1 MKIQKRDGSFVVMK
15 FDKITQRLKNL
26 MTTEM
31 KRAIDV
37 ELISQKVIDSLYDG
51 IQSTEIDALV
61 AETAVGMSTIQTEYE
76 DLAARVV
83 ASSIRKQIPMT
94 FSDAMWKLR
103 EAEIISEDLWNS
115 IETIGRS
122 TVNEAIVHARDMQI
136 NFFGLKTLEKS
147 YLQRLGGKLMESPQY
162 LWMRVSLGIHGD
174 DWERAKET
182 YELMSQG
189 YFTHATP
196 TLFNAGTPKPQMSS
210 CFLVAMKDDSI
221 DGIYKTAHECAQIS
235 KWAGGIGMHIHNVRG
250 DGSHIKGT
258 NGTSSGIIPMLR
270 VFNATARY
278 VNQAG
283 RRKGS
288 IAVYI
293 EPWHS
298 DIEAFLDLRL
308 NQGDEEARC
317 RDLFSAL
324 WIPDLFMERVQD
336 GGKWSLFS
344 PDDTKDLPELYGNAF
359 KEAYERYEQ
368 EGKAVK
374 TMDAHSLWQRILRSQ
389 VETGTP
395 YMLFKDP
402 CNEKSNQKNLGTIKC
417 SNLCVAPETM
427 ILTDQGYFPIQE
439 LVDQNVN
446 VWNGKEFSKTT
457 VRQTGKSQPLIT
469 VKTSYGK
476 ELRCTP
482 YHKFWIHGMDE
493 PVRACDLK
501 LGMKIIKTSF
511 PTINCSQDEMKYA
524 YTHGLFCAD
533 GTTSSHGVAKRCCF
547 RAVNNGL
554 CKRHQRNIKQ
564 HPHDGMCQAN
574 SFTEQKWLDLYDTK
588 KELLKFVDYDY
599 ANSSS
604 NKIRCALPKDI
615 QEKFFVPHNYSLS
628 SKLKWLAG
636 LLDGDGCATRHVGG
650 RGISLQ
656 IASIHKNF
664 LTEIGLMLQTMGV
677 QSRLNK
683 LRDETTRS
691 MPGGTYTC
699 KETWRLLISSG
710 YVEHLKLIGLKL
722 NRINIE
728 TENQPNRMALHFET
742 ISGVEDFGDVDDT
755 YCFNEPKRHMG
766 IFNGILTG
774 QCTEIVEYTDKDE
787 TAVCN
792 LASIA
797 LPKFVNPKTK
807 KFNYQSLIDVSRTVT
822 RNLNK
827 VIDRNFYPTEPARKS
842 NMRHRPIG
850 IGVQGLADTYILM
863 DMAFDSE
870 EAREL
875 NHKIFEAIYYGS
887 VMESMEEAKKYGAY
901 ETFEGSP
908 ASKGILQFDMWEPS
922 KYPLNQN
929 WDELKEKVKK
939 HGMRNSLLLAPMPT
953 ASTSQILGN
962 NECIEP
968 YTSNMYL
975 RRTLAGE
982 FVVINKHLIKELIS
996 LGIWNNDT
1004 KNAIIRDNGSVQ
1016 NLTIPDELKAKYKTV
1031 WEMSQKTLID
1041 QAADRG
1047 RFVCQSQSLNLFLE
1061 DPNTSRIS
1069 SMHMYAW
1076 KQGLKTGMYYL
1087 RTRPKARAVQF
1098 TVDPVAKAACSIENK
1113 DDCVMCSA

>member
-1 MKIQKRDGSFVVMK
+1 MKIQKRDGSFVAMK

-31 KRAIDV
+31 KKAIDV

-51 IQSTEIDALV
+51 IHSTEIDALV

-76 DLAARVV
+76 DLAARVI

-122 TVNEAIVHARDMQI
+122 TVNEAIIHARDMQI

-147 YLQRLGGKLMESPQY
+147 YLQRLNGKLLESPQY

-189 YFTHATP
+189 FFTHATP

-258 NGTSSGIIPMLR
+258 NGTSSGIVPMLR

-298 DIEAFLDLRL
+298 DIEAFMDLRL

-324 WIPDLFMERVQD
+324 WIPDLFMQRVQE

-344 PDDTKDLPELYGNAF
+344 PDDTKDLPELYGDAF
-359 KEAYERYEQ
+359 REAYERYEK
-368 EGKAVK
+368 EGKATK
-374 TMDAHSLWQRILRSQ
+374 TMDAHVLWQRILRSQ

-395 YMLFKDP
+395 YMLYKDP

-417 SNLCVAPETM
+417 SNL
-427 ILTDQGYFPIQE
+427 
-439 LVDQNVN
+439 
-446 VWNGKEFSKTT
+446 
-457 VRQTGKSQPLIT
+457 
-469 VKTSYGK
+469 
-476 ELRCTP
+476 
-482 YHKFWIHGMDE
+482 
-493 PVRACDLK
+493 
-501 LGMKIIKTSF
+501 
-511 PTINCSQDEMKYA
+511 
-524 YTHGLFCAD
+524 
-533 GTTSSHGVAKRCCF
+533 
-547 RAVNNGL
+547 
-554 CKRHQRNIKQ
+554 
-564 HPHDGMCQAN
+564 
-574 SFTEQKWLDLYDTK
+574 
-588 KELLKFVDYDY
+588 
-599 ANSSS
+599 
-604 NKIRCALPKDI
+604 
-615 QEKFFVPHNYSLS
+615 
-628 SKLKWLAG
+628 
-636 LLDGDGCATRHVGG
+636 
-650 RGISLQ
+650 
-656 IASIHKNF
+656 
-664 LTEIGLMLQTMGV
+664 
-677 QSRLNK
+677 
-683 LRDETTRS
+683 
-691 MPGGTYTC
+691 
-699 KETWRLLISSG
+699 
-710 YVEHLKLIGLKL
+710 
-722 NRINIE
+722 
-728 TENQPNRMALHFET
+728 
-742 ISGVEDFGDVDDT
+742 
-755 YCFNEPKRHMG
+755 
-766 IFNGILTG
+766 
-774 QCTEIVEYTDKDE
+774 CTEIVEYTDKDE

-797 LPKFVNPKTK
+797 LPKFVNTKTR

-887 VMESMEEAKKYGAY
+887 VIESMEEAKKYGAY
-901 ETFEGSP
+901 ETFKGSP
-908 ASKGILQFDMWEPS
+908 ASEGILQFDMWEPS
-922 KYPLNQN
+922 RYPLNQN

-996 LGIWNNDT
+996 LGIWNNET

-1061 DPNTSRIS
+1061 DPNASKIS

-1098 TVDPVAKAACSIENK
+1098 TVDPVAKAVCSLENK
-1113 DDCVMCSA
+1113 DECVMCSA

>member
-1 MKIQKRDGSFVVMK
+1 MKIQKRNGSFVVMK

-31 KRAIDV
+31 KKAIDV

-147 YLQRLGGKLMESPQY
+147 YLQRLDGKLVESPQY
-162 LWMRVSLGIHGD
+162 LWLRVSLGIHGD
-174 DWERAKET
+174 DWEKAKET

-189 YFTHATP
+189 FFTHATP

-308 NQGDEEARC
+308 NQGDEDARC

-324 WIPDLFMERVQD
+324 WIPDLFMERVQN

-344 PDDTKDLPELYGNAF
+344 PDDTKDLPELYGDAF

-368 EGKAVK
+368 EDKAVK
-374 TMDAHSLWQRILRSQ
+374 TMDAHVLWQRILRSQ

-395 YMLFKDP
+395 YMLYKDP

-417 SNLCVAPETM
+417 SNL
-427 ILTDQGYFPIQE
+427 
-439 LVDQNVN
+439 
-446 VWNGKEFSKTT
+446 
-457 VRQTGKSQPLIT
+457 
-469 VKTSYGK
+469 
-476 ELRCTP
+476 
-482 YHKFWIHGMDE
+482 
-493 PVRACDLK
+493 
-501 LGMKIIKTSF
+501 
-511 PTINCSQDEMKYA
+511 
-524 YTHGLFCAD
+524 
-533 GTTSSHGVAKRCCF
+533 
-547 RAVNNGL
+547 
-554 CKRHQRNIKQ
+554 
-564 HPHDGMCQAN
+564 
-574 SFTEQKWLDLYDTK
+574 
-588 KELLKFVDYDY
+588 
-599 ANSSS
+599 
-604 NKIRCALPKDI
+604 
-615 QEKFFVPHNYSLS
+615 
-628 SKLKWLAG
+628 
-636 LLDGDGCATRHVGG
+636 
-650 RGISLQ
+650 
-656 IASIHKNF
+656 
-664 LTEIGLMLQTMGV
+664 
-677 QSRLNK
+677 
-683 LRDETTRS
+683 
-691 MPGGTYTC
+691 
-699 KETWRLLISSG
+699 
-710 YVEHLKLIGLKL
+710 
-722 NRINIE
+722 
-728 TENQPNRMALHFET
+728 
-742 ISGVEDFGDVDDT
+742 
-755 YCFNEPKRHMG
+755 
-766 IFNGILTG
+766 
-774 QCTEIVEYTDKDE
+774 CTEIVEYTDKDE

-797 LPKFVNPKTK
+797 LPKFINTKTK
-807 KFNYQSLIDVSRTVT
+807 KFNYQSLIDVSRMVT

-901 ETFEGSP
+901 ETFKGSP
-908 ASKGILQFDMWEPS
+908 ASEGILQFDMWEPCR
-922 KYPLNQN
+922 YPLNQN

-939 HGMRNSLLLAPMPT
+939 YGMRNSLLLAPMPT

-1098 TVDPVAKAACSIENK
+1098 TVDPVAKAACLLENK
-1113 DDCVMCSA
+1113 DECVMCSA

>member
-1 MKIQKRDGSFVVMK
+1 
-15 FDKITQRLKNL
+15 

-31 KRAIDV
+31 KKAIDV

-51 IQSTEIDALV
+51 IHSTEIDALV

-76 DLAARVV
+76 DLAARVI

-94 FSDAMWKLR
+94 FSDAMWKLK

-122 TVNEAIVHARDMQI
+122 TVNEAIIHARDMQI

-147 YLQRLGGKLMESPQY
+147 YLQRLNGKLLESPQY

-174 DWERAKET
+174 DWEKAKET

-298 DIEAFLDLRL
+298 DIEAFMDLRL

-324 WIPDLFMERVQD
+324 WIPDLFMERVQE

-344 PDDTKDLPELYGNAF
+344 PDDTKDLPELYGDAF
-359 KEAYERYEQ
+359 KEAYERYEK
-368 EGKAVK
+368 EGKATK
-374 TMDAHSLWQRILRSQ
+374 TMDAHVLWQRILRSQ

-395 YMLFKDP
+395 YMLYKDP

-417 SNLCVAPETM
+417 SNL
-427 ILTDQGYFPIQE
+427 
-439 LVDQNVN
+439 
-446 VWNGKEFSKTT
+446 
-457 VRQTGKSQPLIT
+457 
-469 VKTSYGK
+469 
-476 ELRCTP
+476 
-482 YHKFWIHGMDE
+482 
-493 PVRACDLK
+493 
-501 LGMKIIKTSF
+501 
-511 PTINCSQDEMKYA
+511 
-524 YTHGLFCAD
+524 
-533 GTTSSHGVAKRCCF
+533 
-547 RAVNNGL
+547 
-554 CKRHQRNIKQ
+554 
-564 HPHDGMCQAN
+564 
-574 SFTEQKWLDLYDTK
+574 
-588 KELLKFVDYDY
+588 
-599 ANSSS
+599 
-604 NKIRCALPKDI
+604 
-615 QEKFFVPHNYSLS
+615 
-628 SKLKWLAG
+628 
-636 LLDGDGCATRHVGG
+636 
-650 RGISLQ
+650 
-656 IASIHKNF
+656 
-664 LTEIGLMLQTMGV
+664 
-677 QSRLNK
+677 
-683 LRDETTRS
+683 
-691 MPGGTYTC
+691 
-699 KETWRLLISSG
+699 
-710 YVEHLKLIGLKL
+710 
-722 NRINIE
+722 
-728 TENQPNRMALHFET
+728 
-742 ISGVEDFGDVDDT
+742 
-755 YCFNEPKRHMG
+755 
-766 IFNGILTG
+766 
-774 QCTEIVEYTDKDE
+774 CTEIVEYTDKDE

-870 EAREL
+870 EARVL

-887 VMESMEEAKKYGAY
+887 VLESMEEAKKYGAY

-922 KYPLNQN
+922 KYPLTQN
-929 WDELKEKVKK
+929 WDALKEDVKT

-1016 NLTIPDELKAKYKTV
+1016 NLTIPDDLKAKYKTV
-1031 WEMSQKTLID
+1031 WEMSQKVLID

-1061 DPNTSRIS
+1061 DPNTSKIS

-1098 TVDPVAKAACSIENK
+1098 TVDPATSLEAAKTACSLENK
-1113 DDCVMCSA
+1113 DECVMCSA

>member
-1 MKIQKRDGSFVVMK
+1 MK

-51 IQSTEIDALV
+51 IHSTEIDSLV

-103 EAEIISEDLWNS
+103 ESEIISEDLWNS

-147 YLQRLGGKLMESPQY
+147 YLQRLDGKLMESPQY

-189 YFTHATP
+189 FFTHATP

-298 DIEAFLDLRL
+298 DIEAFMDLRL

-374 TMDAHSLWQRILRSQ
+374 TMDAHTLWQRILRSQ

-402 CNEKSNQKNLGTIKC
+402 ANEKSNQKNLGTIKC
-417 SNLCVAPETM
+417 SNLC
-427 ILTDQGYFPIQE
+427 
-439 LVDQNVN
+439 
-446 VWNGKEFSKTT
+446 
-457 VRQTGKSQPLIT
+457 
-469 VKTSYGK
+469 
-476 ELRCTP
+476 
-482 YHKFWIHGMDE
+482 
-493 PVRACDLK
+493 
-501 LGMKIIKTSF
+501 
-511 PTINCSQDEMKYA
+511 
-524 YTHGLFCAD
+524 
-533 GTTSSHGVAKRCCF
+533 
-547 RAVNNGL
+547 
-554 CKRHQRNIKQ
+554 
-564 HPHDGMCQAN
+564 
-574 SFTEQKWLDLYDTK
+574 
-588 KELLKFVDYDY
+588 
-599 ANSSS
+599 
-604 NKIRCALPKDI
+604 
-615 QEKFFVPHNYSLS
+615 
-628 SKLKWLAG
+628 
-636 LLDGDGCATRHVGG
+636 
-650 RGISLQ
+650 
-656 IASIHKNF
+656 
-664 LTEIGLMLQTMGV
+664 TEI
-677 QSRLNK
+677 
-683 LRDETTRS
+683 
-691 MPGGTYTC
+691 
-699 KETWRLLISSG
+699 I
-710 YVEHLKLIGLKL
+710 
-722 NRINIE
+722 
-728 TENQPNRMALHFET
+728 
-742 ISGVEDFGDVDDT
+742 
-755 YCFNEPKRHMG
+755 
-766 IFNGILTG
+766 
-774 QCTEIVEYTDKDE
+774 EYTDKDE

-807 KFNYQSLIDVSRTVT
+807 KFNYQSLIEVSRTVT

-1098 TVDPVAKAACSIENK
+1098 TVDPVAKAACSLDNK
-1113 DDCVMCSA
+1113 EDCVMCSA

>member
-1 MKIQKRDGSFVVMK
+1 MKIQKRNGSFVAMK

-31 KRAIDV
+31 KKAIDV

-94 FSDAMWKLR
+94 FSDAMWKLK

-122 TVNEAIVHARDMQI
+122 TVNEAIIHARDMQI

-174 DWERAKET
+174 DWERTKET

-189 YFTHATP
+189 FFTHATP

-298 DIEAFLDLRL
+298 DIEAFMDLRL

-324 WIPDLFMERVQD
+324 WIPDLFMERVQE

-344 PDDTKDLPELYGNAF
+344 PDDTKDLPELYGDAF

-368 EGKAVK
+368 EGLAIK
-374 TMDAHSLWQRILRSQ
+374 TMDAHVLWQRILRSQ

-395 YMLFKDP
+395 YMLYKDP

-417 SNLCVAPETM
+417 SNL
-427 ILTDQGYFPIQE
+427 
-439 LVDQNVN
+439 
-446 VWNGKEFSKTT
+446 
-457 VRQTGKSQPLIT
+457 
-469 VKTSYGK
+469 
-476 ELRCTP
+476 
-482 YHKFWIHGMDE
+482 
-493 PVRACDLK
+493 
-501 LGMKIIKTSF
+501 
-511 PTINCSQDEMKYA
+511 
-524 YTHGLFCAD
+524 
-533 GTTSSHGVAKRCCF
+533 
-547 RAVNNGL
+547 
-554 CKRHQRNIKQ
+554 
-564 HPHDGMCQAN
+564 
-574 SFTEQKWLDLYDTK
+574 
-588 KELLKFVDYDY
+588 
-599 ANSSS
+599 
-604 NKIRCALPKDI
+604 
-615 QEKFFVPHNYSLS
+615 
-628 SKLKWLAG
+628 
-636 LLDGDGCATRHVGG
+636 
-650 RGISLQ
+650 
-656 IASIHKNF
+656 
-664 LTEIGLMLQTMGV
+664 
-677 QSRLNK
+677 
-683 LRDETTRS
+683 
-691 MPGGTYTC
+691 
-699 KETWRLLISSG
+699 
-710 YVEHLKLIGLKL
+710 
-722 NRINIE
+722 
-728 TENQPNRMALHFET
+728 
-742 ISGVEDFGDVDDT
+742 
-755 YCFNEPKRHMG
+755 
-766 IFNGILTG
+766 
-774 QCTEIVEYTDKDE
+774 CTEIVEYTDKDE

-797 LPKFVNPKTK
+797 LPKFVNSKTK

-901 ETFEGSP
+901 ETFKGSP
-908 ASKGILQFDMWEPS
+908 ASEGILQFDMWEPS
-922 KYPLNQN
+922 RYPLNQN
-929 WDELKEKVKK
+929 WDELKEKVKT

-996 LGIWNNDT
+996 LGIWNNET

-1016 NLTIPDELKAKYKTV
+1016 NLAIPDELKAKYKTV
-1031 WEMSQKTLID
+1031 WEMSQKVLID

-1061 DPNTSRIS
+1061 DPNTSKIS

-1098 TVDPVAKAACSIENK
+1098 TVDPAVACSLENK
-1113 DDCVMCSA
+1113 DECVMCSA

>member
-51 IQSTEIDALV
+51 IHSTEIDSLV

-103 EAEIISEDLWNS
+103 ESEIISEDLWNS

-147 YLQRLGGKLMESPQY
+147 YLQRLDGKLMESPQY

-189 YFTHATP
+189 FFTHATP

-298 DIEAFLDLRL
+298 DIEAFMDLRL

-374 TMDAHSLWQRILRSQ
+374 TMDAHTLWQRILRSQ

-402 CNEKSNQKNLGTIKC
+402 ANEKSNQKNLGTIKC
-417 SNLCVAPETM
+417 SNLC
-427 ILTDQGYFPIQE
+427 
-439 LVDQNVN
+439 
-446 VWNGKEFSKTT
+446 
-457 VRQTGKSQPLIT
+457 
-469 VKTSYGK
+469 
-476 ELRCTP
+476 
-482 YHKFWIHGMDE
+482 
-493 PVRACDLK
+493 
-501 LGMKIIKTSF
+501 
-511 PTINCSQDEMKYA
+511 
-524 YTHGLFCAD
+524 
-533 GTTSSHGVAKRCCF
+533 
-547 RAVNNGL
+547 
-554 CKRHQRNIKQ
+554 
-564 HPHDGMCQAN
+564 
-574 SFTEQKWLDLYDTK
+574 
-588 KELLKFVDYDY
+588 
-599 ANSSS
+599 
-604 NKIRCALPKDI
+604 
-615 QEKFFVPHNYSLS
+615 
-628 SKLKWLAG
+628 
-636 LLDGDGCATRHVGG
+636 
-650 RGISLQ
+650 
-656 IASIHKNF
+656 
-664 LTEIGLMLQTMGV
+664 TEI
-677 QSRLNK
+677 
-683 LRDETTRS
+683 
-691 MPGGTYTC
+691 
-699 KETWRLLISSG
+699 I
-710 YVEHLKLIGLKL
+710 
-722 NRINIE
+722 
-728 TENQPNRMALHFET
+728 
-742 ISGVEDFGDVDDT
+742 
-755 YCFNEPKRHMG
+755 
-766 IFNGILTG
+766 
-774 QCTEIVEYTDKDE
+774 EYTDKDE

-807 KFNYQSLIDVSRTVT
+807 KFNYQSLIEVSRTVT

-887 VMESMEEAKKYGAY
+887 VTESMEEAKKYGAY

-929 WDELKEKVKK
+929 WDELKENVKK

-1098 TVDPVAKAACSIENK
+1098 TVDPVAKAACSLENK
-1113 DDCVMCSA
+1113 DECVMCSA

>member
-51 IQSTEIDALV
+51 IHSTEIDSLV

-103 EAEIISEDLWNS
+103 ESEIISEDLWNS

-147 YLQRLGGKLMESPQY
+147 YLQRLDGKLMESPQY

-189 YFTHATP
+189 FFTHATP

-298 DIEAFLDLRL
+298 DIEAFMDLRL

-374 TMDAHSLWQRILRSQ
+374 TMDAHTLWQRILRSQ

-402 CNEKSNQKNLGTIKC
+402 ANEKSNQKNLGTIKC
-417 SNLCVAPETM
+417 SNLC
-427 ILTDQGYFPIQE
+427 
-439 LVDQNVN
+439 
-446 VWNGKEFSKTT
+446 
-457 VRQTGKSQPLIT
+457 
-469 VKTSYGK
+469 
-476 ELRCTP
+476 
-482 YHKFWIHGMDE
+482 
-493 PVRACDLK
+493 
-501 LGMKIIKTSF
+501 
-511 PTINCSQDEMKYA
+511 
-524 YTHGLFCAD
+524 
-533 GTTSSHGVAKRCCF
+533 
-547 RAVNNGL
+547 
-554 CKRHQRNIKQ
+554 
-564 HPHDGMCQAN
+564 
-574 SFTEQKWLDLYDTK
+574 
-588 KELLKFVDYDY
+588 
-599 ANSSS
+599 
-604 NKIRCALPKDI
+604 
-615 QEKFFVPHNYSLS
+615 
-628 SKLKWLAG
+628 
-636 LLDGDGCATRHVGG
+636 
-650 RGISLQ
+650 
-656 IASIHKNF
+656 
-664 LTEIGLMLQTMGV
+664 TEI
-677 QSRLNK
+677 
-683 LRDETTRS
+683 
-691 MPGGTYTC
+691 
-699 KETWRLLISSG
+699 I
-710 YVEHLKLIGLKL
+710 
-722 NRINIE
+722 
-728 TENQPNRMALHFET
+728 
-742 ISGVEDFGDVDDT
+742 
-755 YCFNEPKRHMG
+755 
-766 IFNGILTG
+766 
-774 QCTEIVEYTDKDE
+774 EYTDKDE

-807 KFNYQSLIDVSRTVT
+807 KFNYQSLIEVSRTVT

-887 VMESMEEAKKYGAY
+887 VTESMEEAKKYGAY

-1098 TVDPVAKAACSIENK
+1098 TVDPVAKAACSLENK
-1113 DDCVMCSA
+1113 DECVMCSA

>member
-115 IETIGRS
+115 IEAIGRS

-147 YLQRLGGKLMESPQY
+147 YLQRLDGKLMESPQY

-298 DIEAFLDLRL
+298 DIEAFMDLRL

-374 TMDAHSLWQRILRSQ
+374 TMDAHTLWQRILRSQ

-402 CNEKSNQKNLGTIKC
+402 SNEKSNQKNLGTIKC
-417 SNLCVAPETM
+417 SNLC
-427 ILTDQGYFPIQE
+427 
-439 LVDQNVN
+439 
-446 VWNGKEFSKTT
+446 
-457 VRQTGKSQPLIT
+457 
-469 VKTSYGK
+469 
-476 ELRCTP
+476 
-482 YHKFWIHGMDE
+482 
-493 PVRACDLK
+493 
-501 LGMKIIKTSF
+501 
-511 PTINCSQDEMKYA
+511 
-524 YTHGLFCAD
+524 
-533 GTTSSHGVAKRCCF
+533 
-547 RAVNNGL
+547 
-554 CKRHQRNIKQ
+554 
-564 HPHDGMCQAN
+564 
-574 SFTEQKWLDLYDTK
+574 
-588 KELLKFVDYDY
+588 
-599 ANSSS
+599 
-604 NKIRCALPKDI
+604 
-615 QEKFFVPHNYSLS
+615 
-628 SKLKWLAG
+628 
-636 LLDGDGCATRHVGG
+636 
-650 RGISLQ
+650 
-656 IASIHKNF
+656 
-664 LTEIGLMLQTMGV
+664 TEI
-677 QSRLNK
+677 
-683 LRDETTRS
+683 
-691 MPGGTYTC
+691 
-699 KETWRLLISSG
+699 I
-710 YVEHLKLIGLKL
+710 
-722 NRINIE
+722 
-728 TENQPNRMALHFET
+728 
-742 ISGVEDFGDVDDT
+742 
-755 YCFNEPKRHMG
+755 
-766 IFNGILTG
+766 
-774 QCTEIVEYTDKDE
+774 EYTDKDE

-807 KFNYQSLIDVSRTVT
+807 KFNYQSLIEVSRTVT

-1098 TVDPVAKAACSIENK
+1098 TVDPVAKAACSLENK
-1113 DDCVMCSA
+1113 DECVMCSA

>member
-1 MKIQKRDGSFVVMK
+1 MKIQKRNGSFVAMK

-31 KRAIDV
+31 KKAIDV

-147 YLQRLGGKLMESPQY
+147 YLQRLGGKLVESPQY

-174 DWERAKET
+174 DWEKAKET

-189 YFTHATP
+189 FFTHATP

-298 DIEAFLDLRL
+298 DIEAFMDLRL

-324 WIPDLFMERVQD
+324 WIPDLFMERVQN

-344 PDDTKDLPELYGNAF
+344 PDDTKDLPELYGDAF
-359 KEAYERYEQ
+359 KEAYERYEK
-368 EGKAVK
+368 EDKAVK
-374 TMDAHSLWQRILRSQ
+374 TMDAHTLWQRILRSQ

-395 YMLFKDP
+395 YMLYKDP

-417 SNLCVAPETM
+417 SNL
-427 ILTDQGYFPIQE
+427 
-439 LVDQNVN
+439 
-446 VWNGKEFSKTT
+446 
-457 VRQTGKSQPLIT
+457 
-469 VKTSYGK
+469 
-476 ELRCTP
+476 
-482 YHKFWIHGMDE
+482 
-493 PVRACDLK
+493 
-501 LGMKIIKTSF
+501 
-511 PTINCSQDEMKYA
+511 
-524 YTHGLFCAD
+524 
-533 GTTSSHGVAKRCCF
+533 
-547 RAVNNGL
+547 
-554 CKRHQRNIKQ
+554 
-564 HPHDGMCQAN
+564 
-574 SFTEQKWLDLYDTK
+574 
-588 KELLKFVDYDY
+588 
-599 ANSSS
+599 
-604 NKIRCALPKDI
+604 
-615 QEKFFVPHNYSLS
+615 
-628 SKLKWLAG
+628 
-636 LLDGDGCATRHVGG
+636 
-650 RGISLQ
+650 
-656 IASIHKNF
+656 
-664 LTEIGLMLQTMGV
+664 
-677 QSRLNK
+677 
-683 LRDETTRS
+683 
-691 MPGGTYTC
+691 
-699 KETWRLLISSG
+699 
-710 YVEHLKLIGLKL
+710 
-722 NRINIE
+722 
-728 TENQPNRMALHFET
+728 
-742 ISGVEDFGDVDDT
+742 
-755 YCFNEPKRHMG
+755 
-766 IFNGILTG
+766 
-774 QCTEIVEYTDKDE
+774 CTEIVEYTDKDE

-797 LPKFVNPKTK
+797 LPKFVNTKTK

-901 ETFEGSP
+901 ETFKGSP
-908 ASKGILQFDMWEPS
+908 ASEGILQFDMWEPS
-922 KYPLNQN
+922 RYPLNQN
-929 WDELKEKVKK
+929 WDELKEKVKT

-1098 TVDPVAKAACSIENK
+1098 TVDPVAKAACSLENK
-1113 DDCVMCSA
+1113 DECVMCSA

>member
-1 MKIQKRDGSFVVMK
+1 MKIQKRDGSFVAMK

-31 KRAIDV
+31 KKAIDV

-51 IQSTEIDALV
+51 IHSTEIDALV

-76 DLAARVV
+76 DLAARVI

-189 YFTHATP
+189 FFTHATP

-210 CFLVAMKDDSI
+210 CFLVAIKDDSI

-288 IAVYI
+288 IAVYL

-317 RDLFSAL
+317 RDLFTAL
-324 WIPDLFMERVQD
+324 WIPDLFMERVQN

-344 PDDTKDLPELYGNAF
+344 PDDTKDLPELYGDAF
-359 KEAYERYEQ
+359 REAYERYEK
-368 EGKAVK
+368 EDKAVK
-374 TMDAHSLWQRILRSQ
+374 TMDAHVLWQRILRSQ

-395 YMLFKDP
+395 YMLYKDP

-417 SNLCVAPETM
+417 SNL
-427 ILTDQGYFPIQE
+427 
-439 LVDQNVN
+439 
-446 VWNGKEFSKTT
+446 
-457 VRQTGKSQPLIT
+457 
-469 VKTSYGK
+469 
-476 ELRCTP
+476 
-482 YHKFWIHGMDE
+482 
-493 PVRACDLK
+493 
-501 LGMKIIKTSF
+501 
-511 PTINCSQDEMKYA
+511 
-524 YTHGLFCAD
+524 
-533 GTTSSHGVAKRCCF
+533 
-547 RAVNNGL
+547 
-554 CKRHQRNIKQ
+554 
-564 HPHDGMCQAN
+564 
-574 SFTEQKWLDLYDTK
+574 
-588 KELLKFVDYDY
+588 
-599 ANSSS
+599 
-604 NKIRCALPKDI
+604 
-615 QEKFFVPHNYSLS
+615 
-628 SKLKWLAG
+628 
-636 LLDGDGCATRHVGG
+636 
-650 RGISLQ
+650 
-656 IASIHKNF
+656 
-664 LTEIGLMLQTMGV
+664 
-677 QSRLNK
+677 
-683 LRDETTRS
+683 
-691 MPGGTYTC
+691 
-699 KETWRLLISSG
+699 
-710 YVEHLKLIGLKL
+710 
-722 NRINIE
+722 
-728 TENQPNRMALHFET
+728 
-742 ISGVEDFGDVDDT
+742 
-755 YCFNEPKRHMG
+755 
-766 IFNGILTG
+766 
-774 QCTEIVEYTDKDE
+774 CTEIVEYTDKDE

-807 KFNYQSLIDVSRTVT
+807 KFNYQSLIEVSRTVT

-887 VMESMEEAKKYGAY
+887 VLESMEEAKKYGAY
-901 ETFEGSP
+901 ETFKGSP

-922 KYPLNQN
+922 RYPFTLN
-929 WDELKEKVKK
+929 WDALKEDIKT

-996 LGIWNNDT
+996 LGIWNNET

-1016 NLTIPDELKAKYKTV
+1016 NLDIPDDLKAKYKTV

-1061 DPNTSRIS
+1061 DPNTSKIS

-1098 TVDPVAKAACSIENK
+1098 TVDPAVACSLENK
-1113 DDCVMCSA
+1113 DECVMCSA

>member
-51 IQSTEIDALV
+51 IHSTEIDALV

-115 IETIGRS
+115 IEAIGRS

-147 YLQRLGGKLMESPQY
+147 YLQRLDGKLMESPQY

-374 TMDAHSLWQRILRSQ
+374 TMDAHTLWQRILRSQ

-402 CNEKSNQKNLGTIKC
+402 ANEKSNQKNLGTIKC
-417 SNLCVAPETM
+417 SNLC
-427 ILTDQGYFPIQE
+427 
-439 LVDQNVN
+439 
-446 VWNGKEFSKTT
+446 
-457 VRQTGKSQPLIT
+457 
-469 VKTSYGK
+469 
-476 ELRCTP
+476 
-482 YHKFWIHGMDE
+482 
-493 PVRACDLK
+493 
-501 LGMKIIKTSF
+501 
-511 PTINCSQDEMKYA
+511 
-524 YTHGLFCAD
+524 
-533 GTTSSHGVAKRCCF
+533 
-547 RAVNNGL
+547 
-554 CKRHQRNIKQ
+554 
-564 HPHDGMCQAN
+564 
-574 SFTEQKWLDLYDTK
+574 
-588 KELLKFVDYDY
+588 
-599 ANSSS
+599 
-604 NKIRCALPKDI
+604 
-615 QEKFFVPHNYSLS
+615 
-628 SKLKWLAG
+628 
-636 LLDGDGCATRHVGG
+636 
-650 RGISLQ
+650 
-656 IASIHKNF
+656 
-664 LTEIGLMLQTMGV
+664 TEI
-677 QSRLNK
+677 
-683 LRDETTRS
+683 
-691 MPGGTYTC
+691 
-699 KETWRLLISSG
+699 I
-710 YVEHLKLIGLKL
+710 
-722 NRINIE
+722 
-728 TENQPNRMALHFET
+728 
-742 ISGVEDFGDVDDT
+742 
-755 YCFNEPKRHMG
+755 
-766 IFNGILTG
+766 
-774 QCTEIVEYTDKDE
+774 EYTDKDE

-807 KFNYQSLIDVSRTVT
+807 KFNYQSLIEVSRTVT

-1098 TVDPVAKAACSIENK
+1098 TVDPVAKAACSLENK
-1113 DDCVMCSA
+1113 EDCVMCSA

>member
-147 YLQRLGGKLMESPQY
+147 YLQRLDGKLMESPQY

-174 DWERAKET
+174 DWERTKET
-182 YELMSQG
+182 YEMMSQG

-344 PDDTKDLPELYGNAF
+344 PDDTKDLPELYGDAF

-374 TMDAHSLWQRILRSQ
+374 TMDAHTLWQRILRSQ

-417 SNLCVAPETM
+417 SNL
-427 ILTDQGYFPIQE
+427 
-439 LVDQNVN
+439 
-446 VWNGKEFSKTT
+446 
-457 VRQTGKSQPLIT
+457 
-469 VKTSYGK
+469 
-476 ELRCTP
+476 
-482 YHKFWIHGMDE
+482 
-493 PVRACDLK
+493 
-501 LGMKIIKTSF
+501 
-511 PTINCSQDEMKYA
+511 
-524 YTHGLFCAD
+524 
-533 GTTSSHGVAKRCCF
+533 
-547 RAVNNGL
+547 
-554 CKRHQRNIKQ
+554 
-564 HPHDGMCQAN
+564 
-574 SFTEQKWLDLYDTK
+574 
-588 KELLKFVDYDY
+588 
-599 ANSSS
+599 
-604 NKIRCALPKDI
+604 
-615 QEKFFVPHNYSLS
+615 
-628 SKLKWLAG
+628 
-636 LLDGDGCATRHVGG
+636 
-650 RGISLQ
+650 
-656 IASIHKNF
+656 
-664 LTEIGLMLQTMGV
+664 
-677 QSRLNK
+677 
-683 LRDETTRS
+683 
-691 MPGGTYTC
+691 
-699 KETWRLLISSG
+699 
-710 YVEHLKLIGLKL
+710 
-722 NRINIE
+722 
-728 TENQPNRMALHFET
+728 
-742 ISGVEDFGDVDDT
+742 
-755 YCFNEPKRHMG
+755 
-766 IFNGILTG
+766 
-774 QCTEIVEYTDKDE
+774 CTEIVEYTDKDE

-887 VMESMEEAKKYGAY
+887 VTESMEEAKKYGAY

-996 LGIWNNDT
+996 LGIWNNET

-1098 TVDPVAKAACSIENK
+1098 TVDPVAKAACTIENK
-1113 DDCVMCSA
+1113 DECVMCSA

>member
-1 MKIQKRDGSFVVMK
+1 
-15 FDKITQRLKNL
+15 
-26 MTTEM
+26 M

-51 IQSTEIDALV
+51 IHSTEIDALV

-115 IETIGRS
+115 IEAIGRS

-147 YLQRLGGKLMESPQY
+147 YLQRLGGKLTESPQY

-298 DIEAFLDLRL
+298 DIEAFMDLRL

-374 TMDAHSLWQRILRSQ
+374 TMDAHALWQRILRSQ

-417 SNLCVAPETM
+417 SNL
-427 ILTDQGYFPIQE
+427 
-439 LVDQNVN
+439 
-446 VWNGKEFSKTT
+446 
-457 VRQTGKSQPLIT
+457 
-469 VKTSYGK
+469 
-476 ELRCTP
+476 
-482 YHKFWIHGMDE
+482 
-493 PVRACDLK
+493 
-501 LGMKIIKTSF
+501 
-511 PTINCSQDEMKYA
+511 
-524 YTHGLFCAD
+524 
-533 GTTSSHGVAKRCCF
+533 
-547 RAVNNGL
+547 
-554 CKRHQRNIKQ
+554 
-564 HPHDGMCQAN
+564 
-574 SFTEQKWLDLYDTK
+574 
-588 KELLKFVDYDY
+588 
-599 ANSSS
+599 
-604 NKIRCALPKDI
+604 
-615 QEKFFVPHNYSLS
+615 
-628 SKLKWLAG
+628 
-636 LLDGDGCATRHVGG
+636 
-650 RGISLQ
+650 
-656 IASIHKNF
+656 
-664 LTEIGLMLQTMGV
+664 
-677 QSRLNK
+677 
-683 LRDETTRS
+683 
-691 MPGGTYTC
+691 
-699 KETWRLLISSG
+699 
-710 YVEHLKLIGLKL
+710 
-722 NRINIE
+722 
-728 TENQPNRMALHFET
+728 
-742 ISGVEDFGDVDDT
+742 
-755 YCFNEPKRHMG
+755 
-766 IFNGILTG
+766 
-774 QCTEIVEYTDKDE
+774 CTEIVEYTDKDE

-1016 NLTIPDELKAKYKTV
+1016 NLTIPEELKAKYKTV

>member
-31 KRAIDV
+31 KKAIDV

-51 IQSTEIDALV
+51 IRSTEIDALV

-76 DLAARVV
+76 DLAARVI

-94 FSDAMWKLR
+94 FSDAMWKLG
-103 EAEIISEDLWNS
+103 EAGIISEDLWNS

-122 TVNEAIVHARDMQI
+122 TVNEAIIHARDMQI

-147 YLQRLGGKLMESPQY
+147 YLQRLEGKLMESPQY

-174 DWERAKET
+174 DWDKAKET
-182 YELMSQG
+182 YDLMSQG

-221 DGIYKTAHECAQIS
+221 DGIYQTAHECAKIS

-298 DIEAFLDLRL
+298 DIEAFMDLRL

-324 WIPDLFMERVQD
+324 WIPDLFMERVQE

-344 PDDTKDLPELYGNAF
+344 PDDTKDLPDLYGDAF
-359 KEAYERYEQ
+359 KEAYERYEK
-368 EGKAVK
+368 EGKATK
-374 TMDAHSLWQRILRSQ
+374 TMDAHTLWQRILRSQ

-395 YMLFKDP
+395 YMLYKDP
-402 CNEKSNQKNLGTIKC
+402 CNAKSNQKNLGTIKC
-417 SNLCVAPETM
+417 SNL
-427 ILTDQGYFPIQE
+427 
-439 LVDQNVN
+439 
-446 VWNGKEFSKTT
+446 
-457 VRQTGKSQPLIT
+457 
-469 VKTSYGK
+469 
-476 ELRCTP
+476 
-482 YHKFWIHGMDE
+482 
-493 PVRACDLK
+493 
-501 LGMKIIKTSF
+501 
-511 PTINCSQDEMKYA
+511 
-524 YTHGLFCAD
+524 
-533 GTTSSHGVAKRCCF
+533 
-547 RAVNNGL
+547 
-554 CKRHQRNIKQ
+554 
-564 HPHDGMCQAN
+564 
-574 SFTEQKWLDLYDTK
+574 
-588 KELLKFVDYDY
+588 
-599 ANSSS
+599 
-604 NKIRCALPKDI
+604 
-615 QEKFFVPHNYSLS
+615 
-628 SKLKWLAG
+628 
-636 LLDGDGCATRHVGG
+636 
-650 RGISLQ
+650 
-656 IASIHKNF
+656 
-664 LTEIGLMLQTMGV
+664 
-677 QSRLNK
+677 
-683 LRDETTRS
+683 
-691 MPGGTYTC
+691 
-699 KETWRLLISSG
+699 
-710 YVEHLKLIGLKL
+710 
-722 NRINIE
+722 
-728 TENQPNRMALHFET
+728 
-742 ISGVEDFGDVDDT
+742 
-755 YCFNEPKRHMG
+755 
-766 IFNGILTG
+766 
-774 QCTEIVEYTDKDE
+774 CTEIVEYTDKDE

-850 IGVQGLADTYILM
+850 IGVQGLADTYMLM
-863 DMAFDSE
+863 DMAFESE
-870 EAREL
+870 DAREL

-908 ASKGILQFDMWEPS
+908 ASKGILQFDMWDPS
-922 KYPLNQN
+922 KYPLTQN
-929 WDELKEKVKK
+929 WDALKEDVKT

-996 LGIWNNDT
+996 LGIWNNET

-1016 NLTIPDELKAKYKTV
+1016 NLAIPDELKAKYKTV
-1031 WEMSQKTLID
+1031 WEMSQKVLID

-1061 DPNTSRIS
+1061 DPNTSKIS

-1098 TVDPVAKAACSIENK
+1098 TVDPAVACSLENK
-1113 DDCVMCSA
+1113 DECTMCSA

>member
-1 MKIQKRDGSFVVMK
+1 MKIQKRDGSFVAMK

-31 KRAIDV
+31 KKAIDV

-51 IQSTEIDALV
+51 IHSTEIDALV

-76 DLAARVV
+76 DLAARVI

-122 TVNEAIVHARDMQI
+122 TVNEAIIHARDMQI

-147 YLQRLGGKLMESPQY
+147 YLQRLNGKLLESPQY

-174 DWERAKET
+174 DWEKAKET

-298 DIEAFLDLRL
+298 DIEAFMDLRL

-324 WIPDLFMERVQD
+324 WIPDLFMERVQE

-344 PDDTKDLPELYGNAF
+344 PDDTKDLPELYGDAF
-359 KEAYERYEQ
+359 KEAYERYEK
-368 EGKAVK
+368 EGKATK
-374 TMDAHSLWQRILRSQ
+374 TMDAHVLWQRILRSQ

-395 YMLFKDP
+395 YMLYKDP

-417 SNLCVAPETM
+417 SNL
-427 ILTDQGYFPIQE
+427 
-439 LVDQNVN
+439 
-446 VWNGKEFSKTT
+446 
-457 VRQTGKSQPLIT
+457 
-469 VKTSYGK
+469 
-476 ELRCTP
+476 
-482 YHKFWIHGMDE
+482 
-493 PVRACDLK
+493 
-501 LGMKIIKTSF
+501 
-511 PTINCSQDEMKYA
+511 
-524 YTHGLFCAD
+524 
-533 GTTSSHGVAKRCCF
+533 
-547 RAVNNGL
+547 
-554 CKRHQRNIKQ
+554 
-564 HPHDGMCQAN
+564 
-574 SFTEQKWLDLYDTK
+574 
-588 KELLKFVDYDY
+588 
-599 ANSSS
+599 
-604 NKIRCALPKDI
+604 
-615 QEKFFVPHNYSLS
+615 
-628 SKLKWLAG
+628 
-636 LLDGDGCATRHVGG
+636 
-650 RGISLQ
+650 
-656 IASIHKNF
+656 
-664 LTEIGLMLQTMGV
+664 
-677 QSRLNK
+677 
-683 LRDETTRS
+683 
-691 MPGGTYTC
+691 
-699 KETWRLLISSG
+699 
-710 YVEHLKLIGLKL
+710 
-722 NRINIE
+722 
-728 TENQPNRMALHFET
+728 
-742 ISGVEDFGDVDDT
+742 
-755 YCFNEPKRHMG
+755 
-766 IFNGILTG
+766 
-774 QCTEIVEYTDKDE
+774 CTEIVEYTDKDE

-870 EAREL
+870 EARAL

-887 VMESMEEAKKYGAY
+887 VLESMEEAKKYGAY

-922 KYPLNQN
+922 KYPLTLN
-929 WDELKEKVKK
+929 WDALKEDVKT

-1031 WEMSQKTLID
+1031 WEMSQKVLID

-1098 TVDPVAKAACSIENK
+1098 TVDPATSLEAAKAACSLENK
-1113 DDCVMCSA
+1113 DECTMCSA

>member
-1 MKIQKRDGSFVVMK
+1 MKIQKRDGSFVAMK

-31 KRAIDV
+31 KKAIDV

-51 IQSTEIDALV
+51 IHSTEIDALV

-76 DLAARVV
+76 DLAARVI

-122 TVNEAIVHARDMQI
+122 TVNEAIIHARDMQI

-147 YLQRLGGKLMESPQY
+147 YLQRLDGKLLESPQY

-174 DWERAKET
+174 DWEKAKET

-298 DIEAFLDLRL
+298 DIEAFMDLRL

-324 WIPDLFMERVQD
+324 WIPDLFMERVQE

-344 PDDTKDLPELYGNAF
+344 PDDTKDLPELYGDAF
-359 KEAYERYEQ
+359 KEAYERYEK
-368 EGKAVK
+368 EGKAAK
-374 TMDAHSLWQRILRSQ
+374 TMDAHVLWQRILRSQ

-395 YMLFKDP
+395 YMLYKDP

-417 SNLCVAPETM
+417 SNL
-427 ILTDQGYFPIQE
+427 
-439 LVDQNVN
+439 
-446 VWNGKEFSKTT
+446 
-457 VRQTGKSQPLIT
+457 
-469 VKTSYGK
+469 
-476 ELRCTP
+476 
-482 YHKFWIHGMDE
+482 
-493 PVRACDLK
+493 
-501 LGMKIIKTSF
+501 
-511 PTINCSQDEMKYA
+511 
-524 YTHGLFCAD
+524 
-533 GTTSSHGVAKRCCF
+533 
-547 RAVNNGL
+547 
-554 CKRHQRNIKQ
+554 
-564 HPHDGMCQAN
+564 
-574 SFTEQKWLDLYDTK
+574 
-588 KELLKFVDYDY
+588 
-599 ANSSS
+599 
-604 NKIRCALPKDI
+604 
-615 QEKFFVPHNYSLS
+615 
-628 SKLKWLAG
+628 
-636 LLDGDGCATRHVGG
+636 
-650 RGISLQ
+650 
-656 IASIHKNF
+656 
-664 LTEIGLMLQTMGV
+664 
-677 QSRLNK
+677 
-683 LRDETTRS
+683 
-691 MPGGTYTC
+691 
-699 KETWRLLISSG
+699 
-710 YVEHLKLIGLKL
+710 
-722 NRINIE
+722 
-728 TENQPNRMALHFET
+728 
-742 ISGVEDFGDVDDT
+742 
-755 YCFNEPKRHMG
+755 
-766 IFNGILTG
+766 
-774 QCTEIVEYTDKDE
+774 CTEIVEYTDKDE

-870 EAREL
+870 EARVL

-887 VMESMEEAKKYGAY
+887 VLESMEEAKKYGAY

-922 KYPLNQN
+922 KYPLTLN
-929 WDELKEKVKK
+929 WDALKEDVKT

-996 LGIWNNDT
+996 LGIWNNET

-1016 NLTIPDELKAKYKTV
+1016 NLVIPDELKAKYKTV
-1031 WEMSQKTLID
+1031 WEMSQKVLID

-1061 DPNTSRIS
+1061 DPNTSKIS

-1098 TVDPVAKAACSIENK
+1098 TVDPATSLEAAKAACSLENK
-1113 DDCVMCSA
+1113 DECVMCSA

>member
-1 MKIQKRDGSFVVMK
+1 MKIQKRNGSFVAMK

-31 KRAIDV
+31 KKAIDV

-103 EAEIISEDLWNS
+103 ESEIISEDLWNS

-147 YLQRLGGKLMESPQY
+147 YLQRLDGKLMESPQY

-189 YFTHATP
+189 FFTHATP

-344 PDDTKDLPELYGNAF
+344 PDDTKDLPELYGDAF

-374 TMDAHSLWQRILRSQ
+374 TMDAHTLWQRILRSQ

-417 SNLCVAPETM
+417 SNL
-427 ILTDQGYFPIQE
+427 
-439 LVDQNVN
+439 
-446 VWNGKEFSKTT
+446 
-457 VRQTGKSQPLIT
+457 
-469 VKTSYGK
+469 
-476 ELRCTP
+476 
-482 YHKFWIHGMDE
+482 
-493 PVRACDLK
+493 
-501 LGMKIIKTSF
+501 
-511 PTINCSQDEMKYA
+511 
-524 YTHGLFCAD
+524 
-533 GTTSSHGVAKRCCF
+533 
-547 RAVNNGL
+547 
-554 CKRHQRNIKQ
+554 
-564 HPHDGMCQAN
+564 
-574 SFTEQKWLDLYDTK
+574 
-588 KELLKFVDYDY
+588 
-599 ANSSS
+599 
-604 NKIRCALPKDI
+604 
-615 QEKFFVPHNYSLS
+615 
-628 SKLKWLAG
+628 
-636 LLDGDGCATRHVGG
+636 
-650 RGISLQ
+650 
-656 IASIHKNF
+656 
-664 LTEIGLMLQTMGV
+664 
-677 QSRLNK
+677 
-683 LRDETTRS
+683 
-691 MPGGTYTC
+691 
-699 KETWRLLISSG
+699 
-710 YVEHLKLIGLKL
+710 
-722 NRINIE
+722 
-728 TENQPNRMALHFET
+728 
-742 ISGVEDFGDVDDT
+742 
-755 YCFNEPKRHMG
+755 
-766 IFNGILTG
+766 
-774 QCTEIVEYTDKDE
+774 CTEIVEYTDKDE

-996 LGIWNNDT
+996 LGIWNNET

-1016 NLTIPDELKAKYKTV
+1016 NLAIPDELKAKYKTV

-1098 TVDPVAKAACSIENK
+1098 TVDPVAKAACSLDNK
-1113 DDCVMCSA
+1113 EDCVMCSA